1 MAAMNSALKR
11 RAEWE
16 QSEPPAWEA
25 IATEWDEWPERE
37 QAEASGRR
45 LRARRPPAGKDKPGR
60 GLRGFSARGLGF
72 LERFED
78 ACFWEKTG

>member
-1 MAAMNSALKR
+1 MTATNSALKR

-45 LRARRPPAGKDKPGR
+45 LRARAPLQPAKTSPAGRPR
-60 GLRGFSARGLGF
+60 LFSAGLRIFR
-72 LERFED
+72 
-78 ACFWEKTG
+78 KI